1 MGRELDGK
9 VVLITGASR
18 GIGAAAARACAA
30 AGARVALAAR
40 DRAGLS
46 ALAREIGNGTL
57 ALPCD
62 VADAAQV
69 AEAVAATLR
78 AFGRIDVLVNN
89 AGLVDPIAP
98 LADADPAAWARTI
111 GVNLT
116 GVFHGMHATLPAM
129 LRQGGGTILTV
140 SSGAAHNP
148 VEGWSA
154 YCASKA
160 GAAMLTRM
168 VHHEYGLRGI
178 RAIGLSPGTVATDM
192 QVTIKASGINPVSR
206 LDWSAHI
213 PADWPAR
220 ALVWLS
226 GDAGAEFAGQEVSL
240 RDDAIRARI
249 GLIP

>member
-1 MGRELDGK
+1 MVQELRGK
-9 VVLITGASR
+9 AVLITGASR
-18 GIGAAAARACAA
+18 GIGEAAARAFAA

-40 DRAGLS
+40 DRGRLS
-46 ALAREIGNGTL
+46 ALAREIGAGTL

-62 VADAAQV
+62 VADATQV
-69 AEAVAATLR
+69 AEAVAATVR

-116 GVFHGMHATLPAM
+116 GVFHGMHAAIPAM
-129 LRQGGGTILTV
+129 LRQGGGTVLTV

-168 VHHEYGLRGI
+168 AHHEYGLRGI

-192 QVTIKASGINPVSR
+192 QVAIKASGINPVSR

-213 PADWPAR
+213 PADWPAH
-220 ALVWLS
+220 ALVWLA
-226 GDAGAEFAGQEVSL
+226 GDEGAEFAGQEVSL
-240 RDDAIRARI
+240 RDEAIRKRI